1 MNYKLIAFDMDDTL
15 LSGRTIYVI
24 ADRKGFRDEVDR
36 IISMEIPNYKKT
48 IEIAKLLEGM
58 SVEEF
63 LEIFRSIPLNDNV
76 PEVFDEIRKKKI
88 KTAIISNSYDIAAKD
103 LAERLKI
110 DFVIANELIV
120 KDGIITGV
128 VIPHNK
134 NPVDKIGDC
143 RSYSVCKSEALEEIC
158 RKLNIDPSET
168 IAIGDGSID
177 RFMLSTAGLGI
188 AYRPKANLE
197 EYADVVIDDMIELLR
212 FL

>member
-48 IEIAKLLEGM
+48 MEIAKLLEGM

-103 LAERLKI
+103 LANRLKI
-110 DFVIANELIV
+110 DFVIANELVV

-158 RKLNIDPSET
+158 RKLNIDPSEA

>member
-48 IEIAKLLEGM
+48 MEIAKLLEGM

-103 LAERLKI
+103 LANRLKI
-110 DFVIANELIV
+110 DFVIANELVV

-158 RKLNIDPSET
+158 RKLNIDPSEA

-197 EYADVVIDDMIELLR
+197 DYADVVIDDMIELLR

>member
-24 ADRKGFRDEVDR
+24 ADRKGFRDEVDK

-48 IEIAKLLEGM
+48 MEIAKLLEGM

-76 PEVFDEIRKKKI
+76 PEVFDEIRKRKI

-120 KDGIITGV
+120 KDGIITGE
-128 VIPHNK
+128 VISHNK

>member
-88 KTAIISNSYDIAAKD
+88 KTAK
-103 LAERLKI
+103 
-110 DFVIANELIV
+110 
-120 KDGIITGV
+120 
-128 VIPHNK
+128 
-134 NPVDKIGDC
+134 
-143 RSYSVCKSEALEEIC
+143 
-158 RKLNIDPSET
+158 
-168 IAIGDGSID
+168 
-177 RFMLSTAGLGI
+177 
-188 AYRPKANLE
+188 
-197 EYADVVIDDMIELLR
+197 
-212 FL
+212 

>member
-24 ADRKGFRDEVDR
+24 ADRKGFRDEVDK

-48 IEIAKLLEGM
+48 MEIAKLLEGM

-76 PEVFDEIRKKKI
+76 PEVFDEIRKRKI

-120 KDGIITGV
+120 KDGIITGE
-128 VIPHNK
+128 VISHNK

-197 EYADVVIDDMIELLR
+197 DYADVVINDMIELLR

>member
-134 NPVDKIGDC
+134 NPVDKLGDC

-158 RKLNIDPSET
+158 RKLNIDPSEA

-177 RFMLSTAGLGI
+177 RFMLKAAGLGI
-188 AYRPKANLE
+188 AYRPKVNLE
-197 EYADVVIDDMIELLR
+197 DYADVVINDMIELLR

>member
-36 IISMEIPNYKKT
+36 IISMEIPNYRKT
-48 IEIAKLLEGM
+48 MEIAKLLEGM

-76 PEVFDEIRKKKI
+76 PEVFDEIRKRKI

-120 KDGIITGV
+120 RDGIITGE
-128 VIPHNK
+128 VISHNK

>member
-48 IEIAKLLEGM
+48 MEIAKLLEGM

-103 LAERLKI
+103 LANRLKI
-110 DFVIANELIV
+110 DFVIANELVV

-177 RFMLSTAGLGI
+177 RFTLSTAGLGI

>member
-128 VIPHNK
+128 VISHNK

>member
-36 IISMEIPNYKKT
+36 ITSMEIPNYRKT
-48 IEIAKLLEGM
+48 MEIAKLLEGM

-76 PEVFDEIRKKKI
+76 PEVFDEIRKRKI

-103 LAERLKI
+103 LANRLKI
-110 DFVIANELIV
+110 DFVIANELVV

>member
-103 LAERLKI
+103 LANRLKI
-110 DFVIANELIV
+110 DFVIANELV
-120 KDGIITGV
+120 VEDGIITGV

-134 NPVDKIGDC
+134 NPVDEIGDC
-143 RSYSVCKSEALEEIC
+143 RSYSVCKSEALGEIC
-158 RKLNIDPSET
+158 RKMNIDLSEA
-168 IAIGDGSID
+168 IAVGDGSID
-177 RFMLSTAGLGI
+177 RFMLKAAGLGI
-188 AYRPKANLE
+188 AYRPKVNLE

>member
-36 IISMEIPNYKKT
+36 IISMEIPNYRKT
-48 IEIAKLLEGM
+48 MEIAKLLEGM

-76 PEVFDEIRKKKI
+76 PEVFDEIRKRKI

-110 DFVIANELIV
+110 DFVIANELII
-120 KDGIITGV
+120 KDGIITGE
-128 VIPHNK
+128 VISHNK

-197 EYADVVIDDMIELLR
+197 DYADVVINDMIELLR